1 MSMAELVPKH
11 GVPRCIVNGAKR
23 EAGFAIV
30 GYGKLGGL
38 ELGYGSDLDIVFVH
52 NSEGEDQ
59 ETDGEK
65 SLDNPVF
72 FGRLARRITNILTMP
87 TPTGALYEVDTRLR
101 PSGNSGLLVTSLT
114 ALDNYQKDDAW
125 TWEHQ
130 ALLRARV
137 VAGSP
142 EVSNAFEKLRV
153 HAITNYV
160 RRDTLRD
167 EVIKMRSRM
176 RGELNKSNA
185 EQFDI
190 KQGEG
195 GLIDIEFLVQ
205 YLVLLDAPAY
215 PQLLEYSDNIRQLD
229 ALRDTA
235 ILDAAD
241 TEGMADAYRAY
252 RVRVHLL
259 SLAGESR
266 LAGSD
271 EFSDERALVNRLWQQ
286 HLGEPQAGAVRSPA

>member
-1 MSMAELVPKH
+1 
-11 GVPRCIVNGAKR
+11 
-23 EAGFAIV
+23 
-30 GYGKLGGL
+30 
-38 ELGYGSDLDIVFVH
+38 
-52 NSEGEDQ
+52 
-59 ETDGEK
+59 
-65 SLDNPVF
+65 
-72 FGRLARRITNILTMP
+72 
-87 TPTGALYEVDTRLR
+87 LYEVDTRLR

-114 ALDNYQKDDAW
+114 ALDNYQKVDAW

-130 ALLRARV
+130 ALLRARA

-142 EVSNAFEKLRV
+142 TVSDAFEKLRV
-153 HAITNYV
+153 HVLINYV
-160 RRDTLRD
+160 RRDTLRE

-241 TEGMADAYRAY
+241 TQGLADAYRAY
-252 RVRVHLL
+252 RLRMHLL

-271 EFSDERALVNRLWQQ
+271 EFVAARVLANSLWQQ
-286 HLGEPQAGAVRSPA
+286 YLGKPQEDAAGNPE